1 MNKANMA
8 AALRGVRTRALASG
22 LGIVIAT
29 VCASAPAAGA
39 DAPLQDPWSYCKAVG
54 TIDKPDARYA
64 GPPFPEQIVKVLQE
78 KFKARPRK
86 PSVAEYQKNSFWRCM
101 DGKVYTCTIGANIPC
116 QEKADVS
123 QTPSAGMVDYC
134 KTNPAEDY
142 IPAFVSGRATV
153 YLWSCT
159 DGKPKIVR
167 ELTKPDAAGYLS
179 NVWYEV
185 PPA

>member
-1 MNKANMA
+1 MLKKAKGISA
-8 AALRGVRTRALASG
+8 ARNVRARALALMIG
-22 LGIVIAT
+22 LTT
-29 VCASAPAAGA
+29 VCASAPARAA
-39 DAPLQDPWSYCKAVG
+39 DAPFQDPWSYCKAVG
-54 TIDKPDARYA
+54 TIDKADARYG
-64 GPPFPEQIVKVLQE
+64 GPAFPEPIVKVLQE
-78 KFKARPRK
+78 KFKAKPRK
-86 PSVAEYQKNSFWRCM
+86 PSVEEYQKNSFWRCM

-116 QEKADVS
+116 QEKADTS

-134 KTNPAEDY
+134 KTNPVEDY
-142 IPAFVSGRATV
+142 IPAFVTGRATV

-159 DGKPKIVR
+159 DGKPRIVR